1 MAKYCKHKKFQKRRK
16 ESDRHAER
24 ESSPRSLGGEFVNR
38 FLPVDGAGRED
49 YRWNIR
55 MAHRIGKTLRFQAER
70 RVLAVMDSS
79 LAHNAAVAQIARVRL
94 HACPQP
100 PHLPLTTPPRIPYA
114 PPTFPFTP

>member
-38 FLPVDGAGRED
+38 FLPVDGAGCED
-49 YRWNIR
+49 YRWKIR
-55 MAHRIGKTLRFQAER
+55 MVHRIGKMLRFQAER

-79 LAHNAAVAQIARVRL
+79 LAHNAAVEKIAGVELDAWLGGPDLHLTTRARVK
-94 HACPQP
+94 
-100 PHLPLTTPPRIPYA
+100 YA
-114 PPTFPFTP
+114 RGNFQFP